1 MYRLPNG
8 EEIFIIDGHI
18 ALWDG
23 SKENQLNVQGEQFIH
38 CFYDY
43 HKKNDPEGVF
53 VAEGQIPE
61 IRCRHADR

>member
-23 SKENQLNVQGEQFIH
+23 SKENRLNIQGEQFSEEEKPWGKMRQDCTISTL
-38 CFYDY
+38 
-43 HKKNDPEGVF
+43 KAATANW
-53 VAEGQIPE
+53 
-61 IRCRHADR
+61 RW